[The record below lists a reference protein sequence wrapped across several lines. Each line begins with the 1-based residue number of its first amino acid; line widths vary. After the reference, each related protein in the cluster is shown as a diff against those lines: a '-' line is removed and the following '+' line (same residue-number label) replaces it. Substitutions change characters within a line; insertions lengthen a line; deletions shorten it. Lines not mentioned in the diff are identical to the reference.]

1 MKKKRWI
8 YLLCA
13 GIALLTLPVGCSNHH
28 LTLEVALYPYVSD
41 IAKFQTV
48 VSEAWEKEHPEVKLH
63 FADWDCYESDP
74 DPSLD
79 VFVFDSIYLSSF
91 VEEGLLTPIPE
102 EKIQDKEDI
111 LPFALDDCISKGE
124 LYALPQMLCTDLL
137 YTRKSD
143 SDLSGVS
150 DIEALYGILGDRKT
164 QSVIPDEG
172 EGLLIDLSGTILTKT
187 VLYLDALMDEQQ
199 EYTNYAELPSESNLS
214 AVTLKRLHTL
224 WKMGGNEQVSYLP
237 EDNDSFIRARWFAE
251 GKGRAFIGYPET
263 MNAMGD
269 YADDVIVRCFSY
281 GPEKNIPLFYTDMVG
296 IRSGIENEKKEL
308 AFELANIL
316 ISGDVFTRI
325 SLPADEGGSPQYLL
339 TSRRS
344 VYDRLSAEYPIYGRL
359 KEIVDSEDNHVFR
372 IGAKAREFITAME
385 EALAPFCGVSAQ

>member
-1 MKKKRWI
+1 M
-8 YLLCA
+8 
-13 GIALLTLPVGCSNHH
+13 
-28 LTLEVALYPYVSD
+28 
-41 IAKFQTV
+41 
-48 VSEAWEKEHPEVKLH
+48 KLH

-91 VEEGLLTPIPE
+91 VEEGYLTPIPE

-143 SDLSGVS
+143 SDLTGVS
-150 DIEALYGILGDRKT
+150 DIEGLYGILGDRKT
-164 QSVIPDEG
+164 QSVIPDED

-199 EYTNYAELPSESNLS
+199 EYTDYAELPSESSLS
-214 AVTLKRLHTL
+214 AAALKRLHTL

-385 EALAPFCGVSAQ
+385 EALDPFCGVSAQ